1 MDSELPM
8 EGAVGIPS
16 AEQWSCGISIWE
28 KNLGKK
34 FLAGRIPKE
43 FPVAVHG
50 FPGIGTES
58 PENSL
63 WLPLDSL
70 ECLRS
75 EQPGL
80 VGWDWMGFKVLSH
93 PNSWNSMKTLK

>member
-1 MDSELPM
+1 MDDPEEFTDSELPM

-43 FPVAVHG
+43 FPVAAPG
-50 FPGIGTES
+50 FPGMSEVRAAWAGGVG
-58 PENSL
+58 
-63 WLPLDSL
+63 LD
-70 ECLRS
+70 
-75 EQPGL
+75 GI
-80 VGWDWMGFKVLSH
+80 
-93 PNSWNSMKTLK
+93 